1 MIFMVEALFITWKGN
16 PFRLLI
22 QQQGEGEMRRIREFS
37 IKKNRRDNGKKIVD
51 KKLLYKDLDSV
62 LLLGSLLALQFCA
75 LQHNLII

>member
-1 MIFMVEALFITWKGN
+1 
-16 PFRLLI
+16 LLI

-37 IKKNRRDNGKKIVD
+37 IKKNQRNNGKKTVD

>member
-1 MIFMVEALFITWKGN
+1 
-16 PFRLLI
+16 LLV
-22 QQQGEGEMRRIREFS
+22 QQQGEGEMWRIREFS
-37 IKKNRRDNGKKIVD
+37 IKKNQRDNGKKTVD